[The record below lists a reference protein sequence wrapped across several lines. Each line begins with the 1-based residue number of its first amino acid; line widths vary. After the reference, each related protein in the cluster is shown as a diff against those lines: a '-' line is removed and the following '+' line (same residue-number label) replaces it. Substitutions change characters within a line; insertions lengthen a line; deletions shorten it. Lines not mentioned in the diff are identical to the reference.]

1 MQADSYASQLMEQ
14 NGDLYKANGI
24 GLDTLKRFER
34 ILIKS
39 NDLLEMCY
47 GIDGETPVSDAE
59 LTSHLEDEMVY
70 IRYVV
75 VPLYNTSTFA
85 FADDDQSTQ
94 MLELA
99 QTAAESCNAAIPDGA
114 SAQTSAF
121 SAAVA
126 AALPDIYAV
135 LDGEPSSDASSLS
148 TALLGSDNI
157 DATFSEEGTAD
168 AVRALKPGEAAAVQY
183 SSYALMML
191 VRLDPLDAD
200 TLDSLRAQ
208 ALSDMKSGELQD
220 SLQSYG
226 AQLPHALDSAAMKK
240 MPASKIKNEQ

>member
-85 FADDDQSTQ
+85 FADDDQRTQ

-135 LDGEPSSDASSLS
+135 LDGEPSSDASSSPLPCWVLTTS
-148 TALLGSDNI
+148 IPPSPRKAPPTPSA
-157 DATFSEEGTAD
+157 
-168 AVRALKPGEAAAVQY
+168 P
-183 SSYALMML
+183 SSPA
-191 VRLDPLDAD
+191 RPPPC
-200 TLDSLRAQ
+200 SI
-208 ALSDMKSGELQD
+208 
-220 SLQSYG
+220 
-226 AQLPHALDSAAMKK
+226 PAMR
-240 MPASKIKNEQ
+240 